1 MSLYA
6 LVGRSIQFWSRL
18 ACVLSII
25 PEIPA
30 VVKITIYGHF
40 WKVWKFRKFL
50 YGNEA
55 DAAVSILAGQKEL
68 PAAV

>member
-6 LVGRSIQFWSRL
+6 LVGRSIQFWSGL
-18 ACVLSII
+18 AYLLSIF
-25 PEIPA
+25 PEIPD

-55 DAAVSILAGQKEL
+55 DAAVSTLGGLKE
-68 PAAV
+68 

>member
-6 LVGRSIQFWSRL
+6 LVGQSIQFWSGL
-18 ACVLSII
+18 AYLLSIF

-30 VVKITIYGHF
+30 VVKINIYGHF

-50 YGNEA
+50 YGSEA
-55 DAAVSILAGQKEL
+55 DAALWALPSLKEL
-68 PAAV
+68 SAAV